1 MMAYA
6 LPLNGIKM
14 PEMPEPI
21 RLFLSEWT
29 PSYKKAFAFPEQVM
43 LLRNKN
49 DDLNVFEQT
58 YDSDAIDRY
67 MALLNKLKP

>member
-1 MMAYA
+1 
-6 LPLNGIKM
+6 
-14 PEMPEPI
+14 
-21 RLFLSEWT
+21 
-29 PSYKKAFAFPEQVM
+29 M
-43 LLRNKN
+43 LLRDKN